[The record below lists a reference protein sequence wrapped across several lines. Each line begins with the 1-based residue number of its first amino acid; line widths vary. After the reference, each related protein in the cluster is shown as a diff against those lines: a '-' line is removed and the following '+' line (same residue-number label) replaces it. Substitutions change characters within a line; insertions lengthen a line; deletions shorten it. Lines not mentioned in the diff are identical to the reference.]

1 VGKKVLIVGGVAG
14 GASAAARLRRVDEA
28 AEIILFEKGEYIS
41 FANCGLP
48 YYIGETIEERSALLV
63 QTPEAMKARF
73 EIDVRVQNEV
83 LSINREQKTVQVI
96 NHASGQKYD
105 ESYDVLVLSPGSTP
119 LKPPIPGI
127 NNPNIFTLWNIR
139 DTDAIKGFVDNLK
152 PKRAAVIGGGFIGLE
167 MAENLW
173 DRGIQVSV
181 IEMLDQ
187 VMAPIDFEMA
197 QQVHAHL
204 RNKGVD
210 LRLGDGVKEFNYN
223 NGITTVTL
231 ASGAK
236 VDAEIVLLSIGV
248 RPQTQ
253 LAKDAGLELNERG
266 GIVVDGTLKTSD
278 PNIYAIGDAIEVT
291 DFVQGIK
298 AMVPLAGPANKQGR
312 IAANN
317 IAGANEVYKGTQG
330 TSIAKVFDLTV
341 ASTGVNEKSLKRAG
355 KVYGVDFWTS
365 IIHSKSHAGYY
376 PGALPMALKLIFDD
390 KGKVLGSQIVGYEGV
405 DKRIDVI
412 ATAIRFGGTIEDLKE
427 LELAYAPPYSSAK
440 DPVNMAGFTAENI
453 LKGDLKVIQWH
464 ELDALD
470 PEKSVVVDV
479 RDAVER
485 ELGYVG
491 GSVNIPVDEL
501 RARHGELDKSKTI
514 VVYCAVGLRG
524 YIAARILKQLGFE
537 DVSNL
542 SGGYTTFQN
551 VFCQDPANI
560 DKCGGSLCGGADG
573 GSCGM
578 PAESELTD
586 SGEIISKAVKQT
598 GNVIKLNACGLQCPG
613 PILQVYKRME
623 EMAPGD
629 VLEVTATDPGFV
641 NDIATW
647 AKKTGNTLLA
657 SGKGDKKNVFANV
670 MKGTSEHKA
679 AQHLA
684 ELPNDKTLV
693 VFSGDLDKALAALII
708 ANGAAAMGRKVTMF
722 YTFWGLNILKKANP
736 PSVSKDFMS
745 KMFGAMLPKGV
756 DKLGL
761 SKMHMFGMGPV
772 MMKKIMKD
780 KNVDSLDTL
789 LKQALENGVRMIACT
804 MSMDVLGV
812 EKEELI
818 DGIEYSGVAT
828 YLGAAEEADVNL
840 FI

>member
-1 VGKKVLIVGGVAG
+1 MGKKVLIVGGVAG
-14 GASAAARLRRVDEA
+14 GASAAARLRRVDET

-48 YYIGETIEERSALLV
+48 YYIGETIEERSMLLV

-83 LSINREQKTVQVI
+83 LKIDRENKKIEVI
-96 NHASGQKYD
+96 NHASGQKYE

-127 NNPNIFTLWNIR
+127 NNPNIFTLWNIP

-173 DRGIQVSV
+173 DRGIEVSV
-181 IEMLDQ
+181 IEMADQ

-197 QQVHAHL
+197 QHVHAHL
-204 RNKGVD
+204 KTKGVD
-210 LRLGDGVKEFNYN
+210 LRLGDGVKSFDYN
-223 NGITTVTL
+223 NGVTTVTL
-231 ASGAK
+231 NSGAK

-253 LAKDAGLELNERG
+253 LAKDAGLALNERG

-355 KVYGVDFWTS
+355 KVYGVDFWSS

-376 PGALPMALKLIFDD
+376 PGAMPMALKLIFDVS
-390 KGKVLGSQIVGYEGV
+390 GKVLGSQIVGYDGV

-412 ATAIRFGGTIEDLKE
+412 ATTIRFGGMVEDLKE

-440 DPVNMAGFTAENI
+440 DPVNMAGFTADNM

-464 ELDALD
+464 ELDGLD
-470 PEKSVVVDV
+470 PEKSIILDT

-485 ELGYVG
+485 ELGYIG
-491 GSVNIPVDEL
+491 GSINIPVDEL
-501 RARHGELDKSKTI
+501 RNRLGELDRQKTI

-524 YIAARILKQLGFE
+524 YIAARILQQHGFE
-537 DVSNL
+537 DVRNL
-542 SGGYTTFQN
+542 SGGYTTFMN
-551 VFCQDPANI
+551 VFCQDPANA
-560 DKCGGSLCGGADG
+560 DKCGGTLCGGADG
-573 GSCGM
+573 GSCGLGSSDFND
-578 PAESELTD
+578 A
-586 SGEIISKAVKQT
+586 GEVVSKAVRET

-613 PILQVYKRME
+613 PILQVYKSME
-623 EMAPGD
+623 VMAPGD

-647 AKKTGNTLLA
+647 SKKTGNTLIS
-657 SGKGDKKNVFANV
+657 SGKGDKKNVFATI

-679 AQHLA
+679 AQHLSSI
-684 ELPNDKTLV
+684 PNDKTLV

-708 ANGAAAMGRKVTMF
+708 ANGAASMGRKVTMF
-722 YTFWGLNILKKANP
+722 YTFWGLNILKKQNP
-736 PSVSKDFMS
+736 PTVKKDFMA
-745 KMFGAMLPKGV
+745 KMFGMMLPKGV
-756 DKLGL
+756 NKLGL
-761 SKMHMFGMGPV
+761 SKMQMAGMGPI

-780 KNVDSLDTL
+780 KNVDTLQSLLDT
-789 LKQALENGVRMIACT
+789 ALANGVRMIACT

-828 YLGAAEEADVNL
+828 YLGAAEDADVNL

>member
-1 VGKKVLIVGGVAG
+1 MGKKVLIVGGVAG
-14 GASAAARLRRVDEA
+14 GASAAARLRRVDET

-63 QTPEAMKARF
+63 QTPEDMKKRF
-73 EIDVRVQNEV
+73 NIDVRVQNEV
-83 LSINREQKTVQVI
+83 LSINREKKSIEVI
-96 NHASGQKYD
+96 NLASGQKYE

-127 NNPNIFTLWNIR
+127 NNPNIFTLWNIP

-204 RNKGVD
+204 RQKGVD
-210 LRLGDGVKEFNYN
+210 LRLSDGVKEFDYN
-223 NGITTVTL
+223 NGVTTVTL

-266 GIVVDGTLKTSD
+266 GIVVDSTLKTSD
-278 PNIYAIGDAIEVT
+278 PNIYAIGDAVEVM

-317 IAGANEVYKGTQG
+317 IAGASEEYKGTQG

-341 ASTGVNEKSLKRAG
+341 ANTGVNEKSLKRAG
-355 KVYGVDFWTS
+355 KAYGVDYWTS

-376 PGALPMALKLIFDD
+376 PGALPMAFKLIFDN
-390 KGKVLGSQIVGYEGV
+390 KGKVLGAQIVGHDGV

-453 LKGDLKVIQWH
+453 LKGDLNVIQWH
-464 ELDALD
+464 EIEGLDS
-470 PEKSVVVDV
+470 EKSVIVDV
-479 RDAVER
+479 RDPVER

-491 GSVNIPVDEL
+491 GSINIPVDDL

-537 DVSNL
+537 DVRNL
-542 SGGYTTFQN
+542 SGGFSTFQN
-551 VFCQDPANI
+551 VYCQDPANLE
-560 DKCGGSLCGGADG
+560 KCGGTIISGTEGVMIDDMEI
-573 GSCGM
+573 S
-578 PAESELTD
+578 D
-586 SGEIISKAVKQT
+586 SGEVVSKAVKET

-613 PILQVYKRME
+613 PILQVFKKME
-623 EMAPGD
+623 ELEPGD

-647 AKKTGNTLLA
+647 AKKTGNTLMS
-657 SGKGDKKNVFANV
+657 SGKGDKKNVFATV
-670 MKGTSEHKA
+670 MKGTVERKP

-684 ELPNDKTLV
+684 EMPNDKTLV

-722 YTFWGLNILKKANP
+722 YTFWGLNILKKSNP

-761 SKMHMFGMGPV
+761 SKMHMFGMGPA

-789 LKQALENGVRMIACT
+789 LKQALENNVRMIACT

>member
-1 VGKKVLIVGGVAG
+1 MGKKVLIVGGVAG
-14 GASAAARLRRVDEA
+14 GASAAARLRRVDET

-73 EIDVRVQNEV
+73 NIEVRVQNEV
-83 LSINREQKTVQVI
+83 LSIHREKKTLQVI
-96 NHASGQKYD
+96 NHASGQTYE

-127 NNPNIFTLWNIR
+127 NNPNIFTLWNIP
-139 DTDAIKGFVDNLK
+139 DTDAIKGFVDTLK

-181 IEMLDQ
+181 IEMADQ
-187 VMAPIDFEMA
+187 VMAPIDYEMA

-210 LRLGDGVKEFNYN
+210 LRLADGVKSFDYN
-223 NGITTVTL
+223 HGVTTVTL
-231 ASGAK
+231 NSGAR

-253 LAKDAGLELNERG
+253 LAKDAGLELNDRG
-266 GIVVDGTLKTSD
+266 GIVVDSTLKTSD
-278 PNIYAIGDAIEVT
+278 PSIYAIGDAIEVT

-298 AMVPLAGPANKQGR
+298 TMVPLAGPANKQGR

-317 IAGANEVYKGTQG
+317 IAGASEVYKGTQG

-355 KVYGVDFWTS
+355 KVYGTDFWTS

-376 PGALPMALKLIFDD
+376 PGAMPMAIKLIFDGQ
-390 KGKVLGSQIVGYEGV
+390 GKVLGAQIVGYDGV

-440 DPVNMAGFTAENI
+440 DPVNMAGFTAENM
-453 LKGDLKVIQWH
+453 LKGDLSVIQWH
-464 ELDALD
+464 ELDGLD
-470 PEKSVVVDV
+470 PEKSVIVDV

-501 RARHGELDKSKTI
+501 RARYEELDRHKTI

-537 DVSNL
+537 DVRNL
-542 SGGYTTFQN
+542 SGGFTTFQN
-551 VFCQDPANI
+551 VFCQDPANL

-578 PAESELTD
+578 PAETELTD
-586 SGEIISKAVKQT
+586 SGEVISKAVKQT
-598 GNVIKLNACGLQCPG
+598 GNVVKLNACGLQCPG

-623 EMAPGD
+623 DLQPGD

-657 SGKGDKKNVFANV
+657 SGKGDKKNVFATV

-684 ELPNDKTLV
+684 ALPNDKTLV
-693 VFSGDLDKALAALII
+693 VFSGDLDKAMASLII

-736 PSVSKDFMS
+736 PVVQKDFMA
-745 KMFGAMLPKGV
+745 KMFGMMLPKGV

-761 SKMHMFGMGPV
+761 SKMNMLGMGPV

-780 KNVDSLDTL
+780 KNVDTLNTL
-789 LKQALENGVRMIACT
+789 LQQALENGVRMIACT

>member
-63 QTPEAMKARF
+63 QTPEDMKKRF
-73 EIDVRVQNEV
+73 NIDVRVQNEV
-83 LSINREQKTVQVI
+83 LSINREKKSVEVI
-96 NHASGQKYD
+96 NLASGQKY
-105 ESYDVLVLSPGSTP
+105 EEAYDVLVLSPGSTP

-127 NNPNIFTLWNIR
+127 NNPNIFTLWNIP

-204 RNKGVD
+204 RQKGVD
-210 LRLGDGVKEFNYN
+210 LRLADGVKEFDYN
-223 NGITTVTL
+223 NGVTTVTL

-341 ASTGVNEKSLKRAG
+341 ANTGVNEKTLKRAG
-355 KVYGVDFWTS
+355 KVYGVDYWTS

-376 PGALPMALKLIFDD
+376 PGALSMAFKLIFDN
-390 KGKVLGSQIVGYEGV
+390 KGKVLGAQIVGHDGV

-453 LKGDLKVIQWH
+453 LKGDLKVLQWH
-464 ELDALD
+464 EIEALD
-470 PEKSVVVDV
+470 PEKSVILDV

-491 GSVNIPVDEL
+491 GSVNIPVDDL
-501 RARHGELDKSKTI
+501 RARHSELDKSKTI
-514 VVYCAVGLRG
+514 VVYCAIGLRG

-537 DVSNL
+537 DVRNL
-542 SGGYTTFQN
+542 SGGFSTFQN
-551 VFCQDPANI
+551 VYCQDPANME
-560 DKCGGSLCGGADG
+560 KCGGTLISGPDG
-573 GSCGM
+573 VMIDDMEIS
-578 PAESELTD
+578 D
-586 SGEIISKAVKQT
+586 SGEVISKAVKET

-613 PILQVYKRME
+613 PILQVYKKME
-623 EMAPGD
+623 ELQPGD
-629 VLEVTATDPGFV
+629 VLEVTATDPGFI

-647 AKKTGNTLLA
+647 AKKTGNTLMG
-657 SGKGDKKNVFANV
+657 SGKGDKKNVFATL
-670 MKGTSEHKA
+670 MKGTVEQKPV
-679 AQHLA
+679 QHLA
-684 ELPNDKTLV
+684 EMPNDKTLV

-761 SKMHMFGMGPV
+761 SKMHMFGMGPA

-789 LKQALENGVRMIACT
+789 LKQALENNVRMIACT